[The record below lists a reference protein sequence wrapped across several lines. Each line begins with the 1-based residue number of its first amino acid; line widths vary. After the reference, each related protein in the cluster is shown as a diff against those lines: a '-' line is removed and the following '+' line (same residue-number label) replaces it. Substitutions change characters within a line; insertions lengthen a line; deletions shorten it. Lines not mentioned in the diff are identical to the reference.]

1 MRVLVCSSIAP
12 QPLIMMM
19 KMSMLSYICSLEVL
33 HYLDVWSSPFCIA
46 FFPTKLVTQIFV
58 RRVFGVVYKLR
69 TEYMPPANREPV
81 SCFHRVSIQ
90 KQNPARY
97 GFSFLLVNCRWCL
110 FFSFHQLIPFPLA
123 AASTWKTN
131 NEASDWF
138 PWARLSPVR
147 YALMTKPHFLRV
159 ILALVILECSKPR
172 QV

>member
-97 GFSFLLVNCRWCL
+97 GFSFLLESTAVGA
-110 FFSFHQLIPFPLA
+110 FFSRSTNLYPFRWLLRRHGKQTMKHPTDFHEQGF
-123 AASTWKTN
+123 
-131 NEASDWF
+131 
-138 PWARLSPVR
+138 
-147 YALMTKPHFLRV
+147 
-159 ILALVILECSKPR
+159 R
-172 QV
+172 QSGMLLWRNLTFWGSY